1 MELFPHKL
9 WNNFLYVSVA
19 LPPCS
24 KSKQYVKYLLIVVI
38 RTDEGIL
45 ALGKIYFAQDEKCS
59 LGFAPHHLHLKQDI
73 RKGSLTGQYELE
85 K

>member
-45 ALGKIYFAQDEKCS
+45 ALGKIYFCT
-59 LGFAPHHLHLKQDI
+59 
-73 RKGSLTGQYELE
+73 R
-85 K
+85 